1 MNIALWLIP
10 ALITMAGLLP
20 IAIFMRRAGN
30 EARLLQD
37 SVSRFGDL
45 RPALVEL
52 RSELRAGRD
61 AWEHLGRR

>member
-10 ALITMAGLLP
+10 AIITLAGLLP
-20 IAIFMRRAGN
+20 IAVFLRRVNHEAG
-30 EARLLQD
+30 LLRD

-52 RSELRAGRD
+52 RGEVRSTRD
-61 AWEHLGRR
+61 AWERLGRR

>member
-10 ALITMAGLLP
+10 ALITMAGLVP
-20 IAIFMRRAGN
+20 IAVFMRRVSD

-37 SVSRFGDL
+37 SVSRYGDL

-52 RSELRAGRD
+52 RTEIRGTRD

>member
-20 IAIFMRRAGN
+20 IAVFLRRVSN
-30 EARLLQD
+30 EANLLQD

-52 RSELRAGRD
+52 RSEVRSTRD

>member
-10 ALITMAGLLP
+10 ALITLAGLVP
-20 IAIFMRRAGN
+20 IAVFLRRASD
-30 EARLLQD
+30 EASLLQD

-52 RSELRAGRD
+52 RSELRSTRD
-61 AWEHLGRR
+61 AWEQLGRR

>member
-10 ALITMAGLLP
+10 PVITLAGLLP
-20 IAIFMRRAGN
+20 IAYFMRRATD
-30 EARLLQD
+30 EARMLQD

-52 RSELRAGRD
+52 RSEVRSTRD
-61 AWEHLGRR
+61 AWSQLGRR